1 MRAAGIPCT
10 PTLTNDPAL
19 RRAALELPMKE
30 LCMDGKPRFLISPKA
45 RMIRK
50 GLQGGFCYRRI
61 QVSGEKY
68 TDEPDKNEYSHP
80 VEALEYALQG
90 EGEGRQA
97 LSSGQ
102 VRRPV
107 RQMKMD
113 VRVF

>member
-1 MRAAGIPCT
+1 
-10 PTLTNDPAL
+10 
-19 RRAALELPMKE
+19 
-30 LCMDGKPRFLISPKA
+30 MDGKPRFLISPKA

-61 QVSGEKY
+61 QISGEKY

-97 LSSGQ
+97 LTNLHTQ
-102 VRRPV
+102 DRKV

>member
-1 MRAAGIPCT
+1 
-10 PTLTNDPAL
+10 
-19 RRAALELPMKE
+19 
-30 LCMDGKPRFLISPKA
+30 
-45 RMIRK
+45 MIRK

-102 VRRPV
+102 VRRPI
-107 RQMKMD
+107 RKAEMSFS
-113 VRVF
+113 VF

>member
-1 MRAAGIPCT
+1 
-10 PTLTNDPAL
+10 
-19 RRAALELPMKE
+19 MKE

-45 RMIRK
+45 KMIRK

-97 LSSGQ
+97 LTNLHTQQRQ
-102 VRRPV
+102 VRRV
-107 RQMKMD
+107 EMKFN
-113 VRVF
+113 VF